1 MLAATPLGNPQDASA
16 HLCQLLTMADVIAAE
31 DTRRTQRLARDLNIT
46 TTGRFISFY
55 EAVEAERIDGLLTAA
70 QDGQLVLVVTDAGM
84 PAVSDPG
91 FRLVEQARERGIPL
105 TVAPG
110 PSAVTTALVLSGLP
124 TDRFTFEGFLPR
136 KAGARDRVL
145 TELATQRRTMVFFES
160 PRRTADTVAA
170 MAAAF
175 GSERPAALCRE
186 LTKTYEE
193 VVTGTLADLQQRV
206 SAEVLGEVTIVVGG
220 ADEPPVMDLD
230 EAVAEVHAKVEA
242 GLDRKQALA
251 EVVATSGIRRRELYN
266 AFEQSRRNPESRT

>member
-46 TTGRFISFY
+46 TTGRFVSFY

-136 KAGARDRVL
+136 KAGARDRAL

-230 EAVAEVHAKVEA
+230 EAVSEVHARVEG

-266 AFEQSRRNPESRT
+266 AFEQSRRNPEPRT